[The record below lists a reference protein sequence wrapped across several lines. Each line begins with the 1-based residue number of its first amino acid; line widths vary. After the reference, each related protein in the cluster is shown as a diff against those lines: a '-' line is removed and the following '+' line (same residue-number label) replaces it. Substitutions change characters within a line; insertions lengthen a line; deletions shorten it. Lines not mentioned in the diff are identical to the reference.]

1 MKLSP
6 FLAKKQSVS
15 LPELVFLLAAVISV
29 CGSSLQSQELKVRAQ
44 FAAYPATPPVA
55 RALANIDPTYLKLRA
70 VAPGQAVTVNGF
82 RLRKDAGIFTF
93 KSGTFYLLDPINGV
107 CTGAVFIGDASFSL
121 TPPTELEQ
129 RYLSI
134 LAKDHEFVEQ
144 FSEAV
149 FRFTD
154 GTDAEIRKAAAAS
167 GSSASGNPGSL
178 LKEVQQELRTRLKE
192 NLDVRLLQD
201 LLSSQPGGKFVAFI
215 KGKRYGGKLIYD
227 IDPQGVVSYFPD
239 PPPREPAG
247 PRVQA
252 FFSLAPEEVALM
264 AWDWKDSGIW
274 TCFHLAHEYAD
285 GTASSNEHNGPVTV
299 ARQKLETA
307 FAKNGKV
314 DGVAETTIVA
324 THNGVRV
331 VPFDLFPT
339 LRVAWVTGQN
349 GEQLPFIQEGAE
361 EDANFAVILPKE
373 LNKGESYTITT
384 SYAGKNAVIDEG
396 DKNYYAVARHN
407 WYPSVGINGHN
418 DFAMTFHI
426 PKGLK
431 MVATGKLLKN
441 IDEGKENITE
451 WESHAAQPVAGFN
464 FGEFK
469 SQESPDLSKHYMVET
484 DVNEMGPGGL
494 GTRFS
499 FVPMMKKATAEG
511 EVALDLFTDYFGEEP
526 YKRLALT
533 QQDASNFGQSWPGL
547 VFLPLPY
554 FLDATYR
561 HQYNPHNEHQ
571 YFDTVGPHEIA
582 HQWWGHLVGF
592 NSYRDQWISE
602 GFAEMSASLFL
613 QGVYSEHGLADFHEF
628 WADRRKRLTDTN
640 GEGKRAID
648 VGPVTLGYRLATAKT
663 GVNIPRDLIYPKGA
677 YILHMVRCMMQNSST
692 KDVDERFKAMMHDFT
707 RTYGNGTATTE
718 DFKAMAEKHMT
729 PEMDL
734 THNHRLDWFFN
745 EYVYGTDYPS
755 YRFEQS
761 FSSESDGSLMLNF
774 KLTQSHVS
782 DGFTMLIPV
791 YVELEKGQVAR
802 LGRIPI
808 RGNTTVEKH
817 VKLPNLGGQKPR
829 RAMIAYLD
837 DVLGNVENK

>member
-1 MKLSP
+1 MMPTFFST
-6 FLAKKQSVS
+6 KKEPVR
-15 LPELVFLLAAVISV
+15 LRELFFVLAAVVIA
-29 CGSSLQSQELKVRAQ
+29 CGSNSQSQELKVRAQ
-44 FAAYPATPPVA
+44 FASYPAVPPTP
-55 RALANIDPTYLKLRA
+55 RALANLDPTYLKLRA
-70 VAPGQAVTVNGF
+70 ITPGQAVTVNGL

-93 KSGTFYLLDPINGV
+93 KNGTFYLLEPINGV

-144 FSEAV
+144 FQEAV

-154 GTDAEIRKAAAAS
+154 GTDADIRKAAAPAS
-167 GSSASGNPGSL
+167 PASGNPAGVF
-178 LKEVQQELRTRLKE
+178 KEVQQQLRTRLKE

-239 PPPREPAG
+239 PPARERAG
-247 PRVQA
+247 PRVQD
-252 FFSLAPEEVALM
+252 FFSLAPEEVALI

-274 TCFHLAHEYAD
+274 TSFHLAHEYAE
-285 GTASSNEHNGPVTV
+285 GMANSNEQNGPVVVT
-299 ARQKLETA
+299 RQKLETA

-314 DGVAETTIVA
+314 DGVAETTIKA

-331 VPFDLFPT
+331 VAFDLFPT
-339 LRVAWVTGQN
+339 LRVAWVSGQTG
-349 GEQLPFIQEGAE
+349 EPLPFIQEGAE

-373 LNKGESYTITT
+373 LNKGESYTVTT

-396 DKNYYAVARHN
+396 DKNYYAVARDN
-407 WYPSVGINGHN
+407 WYPSVGLAGHN
-418 DFAMTFHI
+418 DFSMTFHI

-431 MVATGKLLKN
+431 MVATGKLLKS

-451 WESHAAQPVAGFN
+451 WESHAVQPVAGFN

-469 SQESPDLSKHYMVET
+469 SMESPDLSKHYVVET
-484 DVNEMGPGGL
+484 DVNEMGPGGMGIRL
-494 GTRFS
+494 S
-499 FVPMMKKATAEG
+499 FVPMMKKANAEG
-511 EVALDLFTDYFGEEP
+511 EIALDLFTDYFGEQP

-561 HQYNPHNEHQ
+561 HMYSPHNEHQ
-571 YFDTVGPHEIA
+571 FFDTVGPHEIA
-582 HQWWGHLVGF
+582 HQWWGHLVGW
-592 NSYRDQWISE
+592 NSYRDQWMSE

-628 WADRRKRLTDTN
+628 WAERRKRLTDTN
-640 GEGKRAID
+640 AEGKRAID
-648 VGPVTLGYRLATAKT
+648 VGPVTLGYRLATART
-663 GVNIPRDLIYPKGA
+663 GVNIPQDLIYPKGA
-677 YILHMVRCMMQNSST
+677 YILHMVRCMMQNT
-692 KDVDERFKAMMHDFT
+692 AAKDVDGRFKEMMHDFT
-707 RTYGNGTATTE
+707 RAYANGNATTE
-718 DFKAMAEKHMT
+718 DFKAVAEKHMT

-734 THNHRLDWFFN
+734 MGNHRLDWFFN
-745 EYVYGTDYPS
+745 EYIYGTDYPS
-755 YRFEQS
+755 YQFEHS
-761 FSSESDGSLMLNF
+761 FSVGTDGSLMLNM

-782 DGFTMLIPV
+782 DSFAMLVPV

-808 RGNTTVEKH
+808 RGNTTVERH
-817 VKLPNLGGQKPR
+817 VKLPTMGQKPR
-829 RAMIAYLD
+829 RAMIAYMD
-837 DVLGNVENK
+837 DLLAKVENK